1 MRISIICSAILFSL
15 PCFSFPAN
23 LRDISE
29 ETLAEYTALAA
40 KISSQLE
47 VKRDPSKRAFS
58 EAQRISTTGEHAYVC
73 RLPNHRVNVSLLIF
87 R

>member
-1 MRISIICSAILFSL
+1 MRIPIIFSAILFSL

-40 KISSQLE
+40 RISSQLE
-47 VKRDPSKRAFS
+47 AKRDPGKRAFS
-58 EAQRISTTGEHAYVC
+58 DAQRISTTGEHAYVC
-73 RLPNHRVNVSLLIF
+73 RLTNCNGNLLY
-87 R
+87 